1 MTTVI
6 ASFNVYG
13 QTRLIT
19 QGGPGEATKSVIMVI
34 TPTILTNN
42 TLGIGTAMAIVMGV
56 VILMCTLGQN
66 WLTRER
72 ENL

>member
-1 MTTVI
+1 M
-6 ASFNVYG
+6 
-13 QTRLIT
+13 
-19 QGGPGEATKSVIMVI
+19 IMVI
-34 TPTILTNN
+34 NSTILTNN
-42 TLGIGTAMAIVMGV
+42 NLGIGTAMAIVMGA